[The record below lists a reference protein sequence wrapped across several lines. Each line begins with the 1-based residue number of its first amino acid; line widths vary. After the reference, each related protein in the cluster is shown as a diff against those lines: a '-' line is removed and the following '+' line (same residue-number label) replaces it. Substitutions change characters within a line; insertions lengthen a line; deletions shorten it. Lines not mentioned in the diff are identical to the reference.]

1 LCLLLG
7 WSLAGRCQAAEV
19 SARFLA
25 PEATY
30 SEGAGTVKVNV
41 LVESLTGDPLPQPL
55 TIDYSVGGTAT
66 PGADYTAL
74 SGSVAVVANG
84 GAAAVAEIA
93 VALTND
99 ATPENIETIELELAD
114 TATVEVSQEN
124 SRFVLKIR
132 DDDTPTVSFVTSAH
146 TVKEDA
152 GLVAVQVALSPAPD
166 GPITVAYRVTG
177 TAAPGVDYGTLTG
190 TLAVP
195 TGAESVTIPIQVTN
209 DTEEENQV
217 ESVVLEL
224 LPVAEAAGGVPAYQ
238 VGSASDFTLLIQD
251 NEPPTVS
258 FFKAD
263 SRVLESAGDVTVVAQ
278 LSRASTETI
287 VVQYALSGTASPSGN
302 GQDYQA
308 PEVSSLTFQPGT
320 AQVNIPV
327 KIMDDSEFEGLE
339 TIVFTLAKPGN
350 AGLGEI
356 VTHTLTIVDNEK
368 ARVEFQASEASA
380 AESIGSFA
388 ATVTLSEVAPED
400 IVIQYA
406 LSGTAEA
413 EKDYYPPT
421 QKTVTIYKGTSSS
434 FLNFTIV
441 DDTEKEKKETIVTT
455 ITGSPS
461 NVDIGVNN
469 MNTLTIL
476 DNDQYP
482 AKLVSPEGQ
491 NASVPDV
498 AIDSEGNAHIIWKA
512 NNNLWYTKIDKDYQV
527 VVPAKEIYRSSSSA
541 VLVPRIAVD
550 KAGVVHV
557 VHATTSR
564 TILNYVR
571 IEDGVYKMSR
581 AFQIYPST
589 TYNNQVYD
597 WPAIAITPSG
607 QPIVV
612 AEGRV
617 YDDATPA
624 PNGINFIAT
633 VELDGE
639 GRPILETRWA
649 PFSRKFGV
657 AFGSYSFDG
666 YGRPDLAYD
675 STGNLHVVWRHKED
689 AKGAA
694 PDPAWTTWSVVHAR
708 KGLKWKGKFYHEI
721 SLDRNVLMTYGGPQ
735 IASSGARQM
744 DIVWCSTANAMYW
757 QRIESNGDPVNLG
770 GVGPQEPTLL
780 SSFARYPEVT
790 GGFGKTFFGWM
801 YEDRSGAPVQ
811 IYSSNTSDLT
821 AARSVSDSE
830 GATSF
835 ERMAARSASAAD
847 YVWKEGAG
855 VYYRSLASGVTIE
868 SSENYNRL
876 TRTLDIR
883 ARATDLV
890 QQPITSQN
898 ADDFSWKMTDNS
910 GTARGEGKLKW
921 SDGAGEWVATYTLPE
936 GKTLEPGSYPIRYS
950 LSANTRGGQKLTGE
964 SLSVLTV
971 AKPFTVIGTITDKDG
986 KPVAGATVA
995 ARIRKNQPPSREV
1008 LSGGDGKYK
1017 LEDLVESDARIVTV
1031 SKNGYGENALPIEP
1045 PSNGAQVVIDLTLPD
1060 QTVGPAI
1067 TAGKLT
1073 YGSGES
1079 VLLSGLSNFRDKYVV
1094 NVNWNGGT
1102 PKKVTFS
1109 SNDTK
1114 ETKEIEVGTSAPD
1127 FFELEFDVS
1136 QWFSGVTNVGRYAI
1150 TVVAEDQEGRK
1161 AERVEPI
1168 NVVALPELFRLIL
1181 ATVIPKL
1188 PTDLDLFL
1196 SGEVTLVKL
1205 KNTKNLPFLG
1215 YLGPEVEVVL
1225 GMVYKLTN
1233 GEWSVGINGSMDD
1246 DAKKLSEG
1254 RKYYRGNERDQN
1266 NHRKVLFRYGE
1277 KEVEIKPS
1285 FTMSGKA
1292 TPTAGISFEKAVVGL
1307 EVAFKDTIISFLLTD
1322 LFPGGQIARFLDYL
1336 KKWKFDINSI
1346 QRLNIVGGLS
1356 GKGEAQ
1362 LCVSPVRIE
1371 NLDSELGA
1379 SLSAVYNPR
1388 LYKAL
1393 TAELSVGG
1401 EGALKTRLLQIPEL
1415 KGIEFKALVRA
1426 LFKWKDMEVVKGEY
1440 PFLTYPSEGGAGIQA
1455 LFSPNS
1461 LLADGVSVTGQ
1472 RPVSRAYLANGPS
1485 AFVAGGT
1492 AAIQSGSGETP
1503 LDRFRKLGTEGAQPV
1518 QAVSGSVKAE
1528 GASVTSGLE
1537 QADLTLVTNV
1547 YPDSTPALASHGST
1561 LMLVYSAD
1569 NGGADLQF
1577 ADIHWTWYDGTSWSA
1592 PAPIQTN
1599 TQGEFAPQVAFD
1611 GDGDAVAVWERVK
1624 DPNLTSANL
1633 DVIMPLYE
1641 IVWARWDHT
1650 AHTWSTP
1657 VALTDNG
1664 YLDQCPQLCGPMAD
1678 GSLLLTWKSNA
1689 QNYFVGSDTA
1699 PTTVHWARF
1708 DANSNTWSA
1717 PASLVSDL
1725 TGERAE
1731 TLAGAGNLAVYA
1743 YTRELDLATSSTQ
1756 DTEVYYTKYNGSSWS
1771 APARLTNN
1779 AVLDDSIRAAVT
1791 ATGKTYLVWQMGSDL
1806 VMNQDFETT
1815 TSLVRANS
1823 NSMGFMDFALAPNP
1837 DGNLGLIWQAQTA
1850 EGTNALYT
1858 VYDPASGVW
1867 SQDRRLF
1874 QDAAIEYAYAPA
1886 WDTLGNLTVAYNRQ
1900 AVSLTTQT
1908 VALGGGGSVTI
1919 GGVPTRGQA
1928 DLAVVKRALVKDL
1941 AILPGD
1947 LTYSAGPLLPG
1958 EGVDFYIQVRNT
1970 GDLPIQG
1977 ASVVLFDGN
1986 PTAGGVEVA
1995 RRVLGDWFEGGTSVT
2010 VTFNWTIPEPMS
2022 AHTLYAVVDAD
2033 AAVTEFNEYNNQQ
2046 WVTLGGTDLSPMEV
2060 VSSSAQSDGSARL
2073 VVRVRNAGGPE
2084 SPVAT
2089 LAVRPAGGAGAALAT
2104 ASIPALAAGTSAE
2117 VAVDLPA
2124 GSVPPETPVKLDV
2137 RTDDTGV
2144 VEDVDRSNDLMT
2156 TELMGAADASPA
2168 AAAVVE
2174 VKTDLDEIPVAEAG
2188 TTVFHV
2194 WLSAMPSAPVSL
2206 AVTAVAGGD
2215 PDLTVSTGATFTIQ
2229 PSAWNTPVAVTL
2241 AAAADG
2247 DSANGTGQFLI
2258 AESGSTIGVVS
2269 KQIQAMEMDDDAQ
2282 NVVGGTL
2289 AANTTWNDTTKDY
2302 LITSQLVVP
2311 AGVTLTIGPGV
2322 RVRHGGSLDFTP
2334 IKVNGTLVA
2343 SDADFLLYTRAEYYN
2358 SWRFNGIEV
2367 LSGGNVQLNRCSLR
2381 SIERNYTDQWRWSAI
2396 LTSLEASTIQ
2406 VKGCSFESLNT
2417 LSGNRTSFGV
2427 QLRSL
2432 PNGTVGDDTTQATP
2446 IPCSFKG
2453 FSYGIGWKFG
2463 TGVQNIGVCQFQDC
2477 QSNMR
2482 IWGEVT
2488 GSAVVRNKGTQILF
2502 DCTNAEQYV
2511 SNGTVVVKAGGS
2523 LTFETS
2529 STLTADDPNRLLVVE
2544 AGGSLA
2550 LTGAEVDSVAP
2561 IRVYGTMQAT
2571 DTVFLGRTARL
2582 YYASSRVSSLE
2593 VYAGGTANLQTCSFY
2608 VREANVTSD
2617 FNWWAAHVWVAPPDT
2632 VNTLVGGQLHADGCF
2647 FTSVNCESTVPSA
2660 ALLLQTDRNWDVTH
2674 SGFVGNAYTVWTGNS
2689 YGVTGSMAAAPTF
2702 TGNFFENSRNYAVY
2716 NNTQTR
2722 LDAPDNWW
2730 GSATGPR
2737 YVGNAAG
2744 LGDPV
2749 TDYVNYTGLSLE
2761 PSFPMVR
2768 FVNPVTGQERDN
2780 LEVGATVPAVELLGF
2795 RVTPQ
2800 AAQVREVGFR
2810 LSEAAGSFLWNQ
2822 MANFRLAVDA
2832 NGDGRIS
2839 GSEQTTVG
2847 GEALLLTEGSN
2858 QTVVFSDPF
2867 VSENSP
2873 SGAYILL
2880 ADVRDV
2886 VAGQGFTVALNDRFC
2901 RVPAGTGIET
2911 EADSARH
2918 MAGPAV
2924 ILSNPA
2930 DGQLSDQLNAYAA
2943 QEDVRL
2949 LGFQLK
2955 GDATK
2960 QVERLTVRLSNVE
2973 GLTAQKIRSVSLIA
2987 DTNGNGVVDA
2997 GETAVG
3003 GVPVVSVSGGAGT
3016 IEFSRQTFPTENAY
3030 LVVADFAYLSGGN
3043 RFTVGL
3049 STSDIKLVGTGTV
3062 TGAANPVT
3070 HIVKYPLQL
3079 SKSAAWQTP
3088 TNFGASVSQDDVAIL
3103 GFQLAPA
3110 GIEVQALQLEMSNM
3124 TGIEIGDIGSAR
3136 VYWDKNGNGL
3146 VDAGDELVVGD
3157 GQLQITETG
3166 AGTIR
3171 FDTPF
3176 MSRGD
3181 MIAVANFA
3189 NLKDGDEITFSIR
3202 SEGIAVGAGQM
3213 VSGTAPE
3220 ARLVVGGGLGDNPNQ
3235 NMKWTLTYRSPGGTR
3250 VSGRFNHA
3258 GNRVIL
3264 GYDTGSAWV
3273 FDSESNTPLIMLKDH
3288 YDKVR
3293 YAGFSSDDSAAVTVS
3308 RDGAVY
3314 IWDLNTS
3321 GSLRSAMFADLLV
3334 TYAVP
3339 SPDFSKL
3346 MIITEGKG
3354 MLLDI
3359 DTQKRLWEYVPGNA
3373 TVNAIAYSPDGKTIA
3388 VGTSDNFAY
3397 LVNAATGVQVG
3408 QAFLGHSQAVTAVGF
3423 TGDGSYL
3430 MTASTDATVQLWNLA
3445 THMPV
3450 RTISLTGQNA
3460 QGATVSYD
3468 GKRICMITG
3477 SGNQAMLRMYDELG
3491 LELYQINLND
3501 VSGGNWGGSLE
3512 NVTFDDA
3519 GQRVLVN
3526 SSGNGWAPSAVFRVS
3541 DGSFVRQFGP
3551 QGYFSDWNSAR
3562 PRISQDGARVF
3573 YETNWGMNLVQRER
3587 GKTIRRSDGLNGIY
3601 GFDVSNDG
3609 SKLGW
3614 ITNEWQGRFQVEAVS
3629 DEGFSKVLDRA
3640 LTTQYYTNISLSPDG
3655 NLAALGDRLYSAK
3668 TGDLFANYA
3677 SPDGNYQSAFSGD
3690 GSKWGFA
3697 IANSKSLITLRTSD
3711 PNAVLYNMTNTN
3723 PYTPYKILYHP
3734 DGRRIGMVDQYTG
3747 VQMYDM
3753 PKQLPVGLY
3762 RFEGTNYDAALSQ
3775 DGSLL
3780 LIGGDNTVRL
3790 YDVKTG
3796 RILRYFY
3803 PMHSSLL
3810 DVRVRSVQFAR
3821 NDSLIMIAW
3830 SYNYVETYER
3840 SQADHIEITPSLR
3853 VLKPSEN
3860 QEYTV
3865 ELVYDD
3871 STRRDIT
3878 PRSGVEATSVTIEIE
3893 PASMAT
3899 IQNNVLTVAPNAE
3912 GELVLRA
3919 RYRESGR
3926 NLTGE
3931 ARVQVSAEGAK
3942 LVSLVADPNHLAL
3955 NPGVFRNIRYTAWW
3969 DDGYSTDVSA
3979 DVTLTADKPQ
3989 DMEILGQNVKVN
4001 YTARPGNYRVT
4012 GTYQAPSGD
4021 TITTDTVVTLYG
4033 PKTEWERYQVTGGG
4047 YGLSGAYSADGK
4059 QLALGSSSGAINVYD
4074 VGATPSQYQI
4084 KQVIMA
4090 HEGQIPYV
4098 AYLDSARIVTV
4109 GSEGTIKTWAMD
4121 VPTSTPLTV
4130 FTHDAGIV
4138 CAALSGSGA
4147 TAMLA
4152 VGDEIGRVGLFDLS
4166 KNAFTWLVPGHTG
4179 KTQCVA
4185 LDSTQVLSG
4194 GADNVVMVFNRT
4206 DGSRVRPSGLLVHTK
4221 PVTAVGYL
4229 GTDGFYSA
4237 GEDQTLTRWRKSD
4250 LEVIDRYEYPAA
4262 VTAAQVIGEQLYVAT
4277 SDPVSTWIYNKDG
4290 LLLRWLDHPPAEGKI
4305 VRYLVDPSGQYVVTG
4320 RTTGRK
4326 TVGVQFMG
4334 MDIGKEEKISQFSS
4348 FQFWEVGRG
4357 IFRGSLAHSYP
4368 MSGAHI
4374 SDDGKTVFTQDPKRT
4389 MKWTPGTNR
4398 VDMNSVRLMETG
4410 YFIAPKFEGMDFTE
4424 DSSKLATRVGVSI
4437 FMYDT
4442 AHDLLWKTL
4451 HTPASAFA
4459 ISPQGTRMVTADSK
4473 VRLWDLANLSQIR
4486 EESRVAGALD
4496 FRLENYFL
4504 GGMYDERFIGIWNNA
4519 GLLFNGMKTRHSPL
4533 QLFVNKLGTRCVA
4546 VTEEVSGDD
4555 IEQTHMF
4562 YLETYDIS
4570 DLVAGPSLVN
4580 EIFIMSITVDSMM
4593 GESVDASFTIAIS
4606 EDGTL
4611 ALVGVSGGSKP
4622 GQSARPVRL
4631 INMND
4636 GSTIREFLP
4645 ASGMGEENIGASAV
4659 GFANN
4664 DQTLMIGW
4672 REGYVSLYHRILA
4685 GNLEVY
4691 LDFPQTSATLK
4702 TASAGPGNDGAV
4714 QVVSKAM
4721 VEGTE
4726 INASPGNV
4734 INGRA
4739 FVNYKNGTR
4748 LNVTSTIEFEA
4759 APANYVQIDGAEI
4772 TIDPDAPTPSQ
4783 VTLTARYVELGTE
4796 MQTQVLLNIIDPQ
4809 APVIAEIPDG
4819 SVSVGD
4825 PYTGP
4830 TPAMVQGVQPI
4841 SWSLVTGP
4849 TGMTIDAGTGV
4860 VSWATA
4866 VEGVTT
4872 VTIRATN
4879 TQGSDDESWLL
4890 NVYPKN
4896 LANAVDASALPMTW
4910 STKGDA
4916 QWFYQTAVTHDGVDA
4931 AQSGNTGY
4939 NVPSTLRADISTAEH
4954 RTLTFWWKLS
4964 AHNDTTLRFYVD
4976 DVQQASIN
4984 GEVDWTSQTLEVP
4997 AGAHSLKWV
5006 YTRGWWTAGSNA
5018 GWVDQ
5023 VTFAPSIWPER
5034 PVLLT
5039 PANNATNVEPDV
5051 MFTWNGG
5058 GLTDSYDFYLWKTNE
5073 AKPVVPTQSG
5083 LTGKTFQVPGGLAY
5097 WTDYRWQVVAR
5108 NAQGTVAS
5116 TEAAF
5121 RTIYLTAPEVP
5132 KTPSPEDNS
5141 TTASVALT
5149 LDWADSKR
5157 ATTYDVFLWKATEGQ
5172 PWTPTSS
5179 GLTVSQYAVPQTLPY
5194 DIAYKWKVV
5203 ARNTAGG
5210 TEGPVWNFTTLL
5222 LKPETPSQPVPED
5235 GATTASVT
5243 ALQLDWADT
5252 PMATAYDLKFWRA
5265 DKPMPTTFTAT
5276 GLTASVYP
5284 LPAALDYLTTYSWQV
5299 VAKNRVGS
5307 TDGPVWTFR
5316 TDIQAPFS
5324 PYPEE
5329 ASVCFPV
5336 DATFTWGRSTGA
5348 LSWDLYLWKKSQA
5361 KPGTPTIT
5369 GLTNPAWKP
5378 TADLDF
5384 DTEYQWQVVVNGK
5397 DTQLAGPVWSFR
5409 THIEGSPS
5417 AAKLLNPPDGST
5429 GVSVAINPAWEASTR
5444 AGSYYLVYFW
5454 REVDGKPGWPSYA
5467 YSTEF
5472 DPGDLAYNT
5481 VYKWQ
5486 VVAHNA
5492 TGDTVGPVWTFR
5504 TQRVGSPEPVIP
5516 DNPSP
5521 YAGETNVPVDKTL
5534 DWSDATDALWYNV
5547 YLWSSTQPRPTTPTT
5562 SGLTTSSYKPVGSL
5576 EGNTK
5581 YYWVVTAG
5589 NAKGE
5594 TIGTLWS
5601 FTTETP
5607 AQPGTP
5613 GDPSP
5618 ADGATAVLPTTAL
5631 DWSDASSASRY
5642 DLYLWKS
5649 TEAKPAQATATNLT
5663 ESRYTPPAM
5672 LDGATTYK
5680 WQVIARNIVGQ
5691 TPGPEWSFTTRA
5703 VVLPDK
5709 PQLISPEN
5717 NGEGVVEAPL
5727 FDWSDTANADSYILA
5742 VWKQGDTV
5750 PTTVS
5755 LNWSSYWWAGPDFLE
5770 ATSYNWQVTAVNWAG
5785 RTASDVFTF
5794 TTRVAG
5800 APGVP
5805 SWPTPS
5811 NGAVDVALMPTFY
5824 WTGGLNALTHDFYL
5838 WKATDPV
5845 PTAPMAS
5852 DLVNTQYTPSGTL
5865 ESNTTYNWKVVAK
5878 NAIGNTS
5885 GSVWSFTTT
5894 YIPPIPAPNGL
5905 VASQGEWGS
5914 KVNVSWQPVAG
5925 GYYYYRVYRAQSLT
5939 DTPEALSAWQYNTTS
5954 FEDVTAK
5961 RRQTYTYWVQA
5972 ANGSSGENAGTLAGP
5987 VQGWLYLPTL
5997 PLRAYKITY
6006 SKETTLTFDS
6016 PTTGGL
6022 TLSGTTAR
6030 SSIKIK
6036 LLPKGL
6042 PAGTASGQIVKPG
6055 TAYLETREI
6064 PSVLI
6069 PGPFGTFASDAPIY
6083 RMQASAVKSVTAAN
6097 GLEEYTGGDL
6107 GTLKVTASYNSS
6119 RTNYTEFGVTSI
6131 QTVGSIPLT
6140 VAINGAV
6147 LERIQ
6152 TSQPV
6157 KSVKV
6162 ATRKFKDKATKEN
6175 RFSQAGIG
6183 ALGDVD
6189 KDAKGGTLLSV
6200 QDSWLSAPSFA
6211 LVQSTGGPVVLG
6223 LLEGTTGPVAKVM
6236 VGGGSYSTTAVGTR
6250 ILQGNL
6256 RTTEL
6261 KSAGPIALLSAKT
6274 ARVGTVY
6281 LGGYL
6286 GFPWEPNRMTVMAQP
6301 KAGTISCIT
6310 TLSGLNGVS
6319 GHFYAGFN
6327 PDGIPT
6333 CSGGIKSIVTSKTG
6347 RIEGLAFI
6355 SSDPKAKPKFKPV
6368 QPPTTQFALYTS
6380 VEGIH

>member
-1 LCLLLG
+1 
-7 WSLAGRCQAAEV
+7 
-19 SARFLA
+19 
-25 PEATY
+25 
-30 SEGAGTVKVNV
+30 
-41 LVESLTGDPLPQPL
+41 
-55 TIDYSVGGTAT
+55 
-66 PGADYTAL
+66 
-74 SGSVAVVANG
+74 
-84 GAAAVAEIA
+84 
-93 VALTND
+93 
-99 ATPENIETIELELAD
+99 
-114 TATVEVSQEN
+114 
-124 SRFVLKIR
+124 
-132 DDDTPTVSFVTSAH
+132 
-146 TVKEDA
+146 
-152 GLVAVQVALSPAPD
+152 
-166 GPITVAYRVTG
+166 
-177 TAAPGVDYGTLTG
+177 
-190 TLAVP
+190 
-195 TGAESVTIPIQVTN
+195 
-209 DTEEENQV
+209 
-217 ESVVLEL
+217 
-224 LPVAEAAGGVPAYQ
+224 
-238 VGSASDFTLLIQD
+238 
-251 NEPPTVS
+251 
-258 FFKAD
+258 
-263 SRVLESAGDVTVVAQ
+263 
-278 LSRASTETI
+278 
-287 VVQYALSGTASPSGN
+287 
-302 GQDYQA
+302 
-308 PEVSSLTFQPGT
+308 
-320 AQVNIPV
+320 
-327 KIMDDSEFEGLE
+327 
-339 TIVFTLAKPGN
+339 
-350 AGLGEI
+350 
-356 VTHTLTIVDNEK
+356 
-368 ARVEFQASEASA
+368 
-380 AESIGSFA
+380 
-388 ATVTLSEVAPED
+388 
-400 IVIQYA
+400 
-406 LSGTAEA
+406 
-413 EKDYYPPT
+413 
-421 QKTVTIYKGTSSS
+421 
-434 FLNFTIV
+434 
-441 DDTEKEKKETIVTT
+441 
-455 ITGSPS
+455 
-461 NVDIGVNN
+461 
-469 MNTLTIL
+469 
-476 DNDQYP
+476 
-482 AKLVSPEGQ
+482 
-491 NASVPDV
+491 
-498 AIDSEGNAHIIWKA
+498 
-512 NNNLWYTKIDKDYQV
+512 
-527 VVPAKEIYRSSSSA
+527 
-541 VLVPRIAVD
+541 
-550 KAGVVHV
+550 
-557 VHATTSR
+557 
-564 TILNYVR
+564 
-571 IEDGVYKMSR
+571 
-581 AFQIYPST
+581 
-589 TYNNQVYD
+589 
-597 WPAIAITPSG
+597 
-607 QPIVV
+607 
-612 AEGRV
+612 
-617 YDDATPA
+617 
-624 PNGINFIAT
+624 
-633 VELDGE
+633 
-639 GRPILETRWA
+639 
-649 PFSRKFGV
+649 
-657 AFGSYSFDG
+657 
-666 YGRPDLAYD
+666 
-675 STGNLHVVWRHKED
+675 
-689 AKGAA
+689 
-694 PDPAWTTWSVVHAR
+694 
-708 KGLKWKGKFYHEI
+708 
-721 SLDRNVLMTYGGPQ
+721 
-735 IASSGARQM
+735 
-744 DIVWCSTANAMYW
+744 
-757 QRIESNGDPVNLG
+757 
-770 GVGPQEPTLL
+770 
-780 SSFARYPEVT
+780 
-790 GGFGKTFFGWM
+790 
-801 YEDRSGAPVQ
+801 
-811 IYSSNTSDLT
+811 
-821 AARSVSDSE
+821 
-830 GATSF
+830 
-835 ERMAARSASAAD
+835 
-847 YVWKEGAG
+847 
-855 VYYRSLASGVTIE
+855 
-868 SSENYNRL
+868 
-876 TRTLDIR
+876 
-883 ARATDLV
+883 
-890 QQPITSQN
+890 
-898 ADDFSWKMTDNS
+898 
-910 GTARGEGKLKW
+910 
-921 SDGAGEWVATYTLPE
+921 
-936 GKTLEPGSYPIRYS
+936 
-950 LSANTRGGQKLTGE
+950 
-964 SLSVLTV
+964 V
-971 AKPFTVIGTITDKDG
+971 AKPFTVIGTITDKTG

-995 ARIRKNQPPSREV
+995 ARLRKSQPPSREV
-1008 LSGGDGKYK
+1008 LTSADGKYK
-1017 LEDLVESDARIVTV
+1017 LEDLVESDARVVTV
-1031 SKNGYGENALPIEP
+1031 SKTGYGENALPIEP

-1060 QTVGPAI
+1060 QTVGPSI
-1067 TAGKLT
+1067 TAGKLN

-1079 VLLSGLSNFRDKYVV
+1079 VLLSGLSNYRDKYVV

-1102 PKKVTFS
+1102 PKSVTFS

-1114 ETKEIEVGTSAPD
+1114 ETKEIAVGNPAPD

-1136 QWFSGVTNVGRYAI
+1136 QWFSGVTNLGRYAI
-1150 TVVAEDQEGRK
+1150 TVTAEDQEGRK

-1181 ATVIPKL
+1181 SMIPTT
-1188 PTDLDLFL
+1188 PTDLDLCL

-1225 GMVYKLTN
+1225 GLVYKLTN

-1246 DAKKLSEG
+1246 EAKKLSEG
-1254 RKYYRGNERDQN
+1254 KKYYRGNERDKN

-1292 TPTAGISFEKAVVGL
+1292 TPLGGVSFEKAVVGL

-1371 NLDSELGA
+1371 NLDTELGA
-1379 SLSAVYNPR
+1379 SLAAVYNPR

-1401 EGALKTRLLQIPEL
+1401 EGALKTRILQIPEF
-1415 KGIEFKALVRA
+1415 KSIEFKALVRA
-1426 LFKWKDMEVVKGEY
+1426 IFKWKDMEVVKGEY
-1440 PFLTYPSEGGAGIQA
+1440 PFLTYPSEGSAGIA
-1455 LFSPNS
+1455 GLFSPNS
-1461 LLADGVSVTGQ
+1461 LLADGVSVTGM
-1472 RPVSRAYLANGPS
+1472 RPVSRAYQANGPS
-1485 AFVAGGT
+1485 QFVASGGVG
-1492 AAIQSGSGETP
+1492 IQSESGETP
-1503 LDRFRKLGTEGAQPV
+1503 LDRFRKLGAEGPQPV
-1518 QAVSGSVKAE
+1518 RAASEVAGILQAQAQAKTE
-1528 GASVTSGLE
+1528 SVTSGLE

-1547 YPDSTPALASHGST
+1547 YPDSSPALASQGPT
-1561 LMLVYSAD
+1561 LMLLYSAD

-1577 ADIHWTWYDGTSWSA
+1577 SDIHWTYFNGTSWSA

-1624 DPNLTSANL
+1624 DPNLTAANL

-1641 IVWARWDHT
+1641 IVWARWDHS
-1650 AHTWSTP
+1650 AKTWSTP
-1657 VALTDNG
+1657 VALTENN

-1678 GSLLLTWKSNA
+1678 GSVLLTWKSNA
-1689 QNYFVGSDTA
+1689 QNYFVGSDSA
-1699 PTTVHWARF
+1699 PTTVHWAKF

-1717 PASLVSDL
+1717 PADLVTNL

-1791 ATGKTYLVWQMGSDL
+1791 ATGQTYLVWQMGSDL

-1823 NSMGFMDFALAPNP
+1823 TSMGFMDFALAPNS

-1850 EGTNALYT
+1850 EGTNAMYT

-1886 WDTLGNLTVAYNRQ
+1886 WDSLGNLTVAYNRQ
-1900 AVSLTTQT
+1900 AVSLTTET
-1908 VALGGGGSVTI
+1908 IALDGGGSVTI

-1947 LTYSAGPLLPG
+1947 LTYSAGPLLSG
-1958 EGVDFYIQVRNT
+1958 EVVDVSIQVRNT
-1970 GDLPIQG
+1970 GDLPVQG
-1977 ASVVLFDGN
+1977 ASVVVYDGN
-1986 PTAGGVEVA
+1986 PAAGGVEVA

-2010 VTFNWTIPEPMS
+2010 VALSWTIPEPVG

-2033 AAVTEFNEYNNQQ
+2033 AVVTEFNEYNNQQ

-2060 VSSSAQSDGSARL
+2060 VSSVAQADGSARM

-2089 LAVRPAGGAGAALAT
+2089 LGVRPAGGAGAALAT

-2117 VAVDLPA
+2117 VAVDLPV
-2124 GSVPPETPVKLDV
+2124 GSVLPGTATKFDV
-2137 RTDDTGV
+2137 RSDDTGV
-2144 VEDVDRSNDLMT
+2144 VEDVDRTNDLLT
-2156 TELMGAADASPA
+2156 AEVMGVADASPA
-2168 AAAVVE
+2168 VATTVE
-2174 VKTDLDEIPVAEAG
+2174 VVTDLDEIPVAEAG

-2215 PDLTVSTGATFTIQ
+2215 PDLTVQSGATIQIQ

-2241 AAAADG
+2241 AAAADDG
-2247 DSANGTGQFLI
+2247 DSVNGTTQFQI
-2258 AESGSTIGVVS
+2258 AESGSTVGVVS
-2269 KQIQAMEMDDDAQ
+2269 KQVQAVEMDDDAQ
-2282 NVVGGTL
+2282 NAVGGTL
-2289 AANTTWNDTTKDY
+2289 ATDTTWNDTTKDY
-2302 LITSQLVVP
+2302 VITTQLVVP

-2322 RVRHGGSLDFTP
+2322 RVRHGGNLYFTA
-2334 IKVNGTLVA
+2334 IKVSGTLVA
-2343 SDADFLLYTRAEYYN
+2343 SDADFLFYTYAQYY
-2358 SWRFNGIEV
+2358 SSERFNGIEA

-2396 LTSLEASTIQ
+2396 VTSLETCSIQ

-2417 LSGNRTSFGV
+2417 LGGNRTSFGV

-2432 PNGTVGDDTTQATP
+2432 PNGTIGDDTTQVTP
-2446 IPCSFKG
+2446 VACSFKG

-2477 QSNMR
+2477 QSNVR
-2482 IWGEVT
+2482 IWGDVT

-2502 DCTNAEQYV
+2502 DNTNADQYV

-2529 STLTADDPNRLLVVE
+2529 STLVTDDPNRLLVVE
-2544 AGGSLA
+2544 AGGTLTM
-2550 LTGAEVDSVAP
+2550 TGAEVNSIAP

-2571 DTVFLGRTARL
+2571 GTAFLGRTVRL
-2582 YYASSRVSSLE
+2582 YYASSRVSPLE
-2593 VYAGGTANLQTCSFY
+2593 VYAGGTANLATCSFY
-2608 VREANVTSD
+2608 VREANVTGD
-2617 FNWWAAHVWVAPPDT
+2617 LGWWAAHVWVAPPDT
-2632 VNTLVGGQLHADGCF
+2632 AKSLTGGQLHADGCF
-2647 FTSVNCESTVPSA
+2647 FTSVNCESAVTPA
-2660 ALLLQTDRNWDVTH
+2660 ALLLQTDRNWEVTH
-2674 SGFVGNAYTVWTGNS
+2674 SGFVGNAYTIWTGSSN
-2689 YGVTGSMAAAPTF
+2689 GVTGSMAAAPTL
-2702 TGNFFENSRNYAVY
+2702 TGNFFENSLNYAVY

-2768 FVNPVTGQERDN
+2768 FVNPVAGQERNN
-2780 LEVGATVPAVELLGF
+2780 LEADAAVPMVELLAF

-2800 AAQVREVGFR
+2800 ASQVREVGFR
-2810 LSEAAGSFLWNQ
+2810 LSDAAGNLQWSQL
-2822 MANFRLAVDA
+2822 ANFRLAVDA

-2847 GEALLLTEGSN
+2847 GTGLLLTEGSN
-2858 QTVVFSDPF
+2858 QSVVFSDPF

-2873 SGAYILL
+2873 SGSYILL
-2880 ADVRDV
+2880 ADARDV
-2886 VAGQGFTVALNDRFC
+2886 VAGQGFTVSLNDRFC

-2943 QEDVRL
+2943 QQDVRL

-2960 QVERLTVRLSNVE
+2960 QVERLTVRLTNVE

-2987 DTNGNGVVDA
+2987 DANGNGMVDE
-2997 GETAVG
+2997 GEVAVG
-3003 GVPVVSVSGGAGT
+3003 GAPVVSVSGGNGT
-3016 IEFSRQTFPTENAY
+3016 IEFNRQTFATEKAY

-3049 STSDIKLVGTGTV
+3049 SASDVKLVGTATV
-3062 TGAANPVT
+3062 SGAANAVT

-3079 SKSAAWQTP
+3079 SKSAAWQVP
-3088 TNFGASVSQDDVAIL
+3088 ANFGASASQDDVPIL

-3110 GIEVQALQLEMSNM
+3110 GIEVQSLQLDMSNM
-3124 TGIEIGDIGSAR
+3124 TGIDIADISSAR
-3136 VYWDKNGNGL
+3136 VYWDKNSDGA

-3166 AGTIR
+3166 AGTLL
-3171 FDTPF
+3171 FDAPF
-3176 MSRGD
+3176 VSRGD

-3189 NLKDGDEITFSIR
+3189 NLKNGDEITFSIR

-3220 ARLVVGGGLGDNPNQ
+3220 ARLVVGNGLGDNPNQ

-3273 FDSESNTPLIMLKDH
+3273 YDAESNTPLIMLKDH

-3346 MIITEGKG
+3346 MVITEGKG

-3359 DTQKRLWEYVPGNA
+3359 DTQRRLWEFVPGNA

-3397 LVNAATGVQVG
+3397 LVNAETGVQVG
-3408 QAFLGHSQAVTAVGF
+3408 NAFLGHSQAVTAVGF
-3423 TGDGSYL
+3423 TGDGSQL
-3430 MTASTDATVQLWNLA
+3430 MTASTDATVQLWNLS

-3450 RTISLTGQNA
+3450 NTISLTGQNA
-3460 QGATVSYD
+3460 QGAAVSYD

-3477 SGNQAMLRMYDELG
+3477 TGNPAMLRMYNETG
-3491 LELYQINLND
+3491 LELYQINLNN
-3501 VSGGNWGGSLE
+3501 VSGGNWGGILE

-3526 SSGNGWAPSAVFRVS
+3526 SSGNGWAPSAVFLVS
-3541 DGSFVRQFGP
+3541 DGSYVGQYGP
-3551 QGYFSDWNSAR
+3551 QGSFPDWNSAR

-3601 GFDVSNDG
+3601 GFDVSSDG

-3614 ITNEWQGRFQVEAVS
+3614 ITNEWNGRFQVEAVS
-3629 DEGFSKVLDRA
+3629 DEGFSKVLDRT
-3640 LTTQYYTNISLSPDG
+3640 LGTQYYSNISLSPDG

-3697 IANSKSLITLRTSD
+3697 IANNKSLITLRTND
-3711 PNAVLYNMTNTN
+3711 PNAVLYNMTNTS
-3723 PYTPYKILYHP
+3723 PYTPYKMLYHP
-3734 DGRRIGMVDQYTG
+3734 DGRRVGMVDPYTG

-3840 SQADHIEITPSLR
+3840 SLADHIEITPSLR
-3853 VLKPSEN
+3853 VLKPGES
-3860 QEYTV
+3860 QDYTV

-3899 IQNNVLTVAPNAE
+3899 IKDNVVTVAPDAQ

-3919 RYRESGR
+3919 QYRESGR

-3931 ARVQVSAEGAK
+3931 TRILVSAEGAR
-3942 LVSLVADPNHLAL
+3942 LVSLVADPNRLAL

-3979 DVTLTADKPQ
+3979 DVTLTADKPE
-3989 DMEILGQNVKVN
+3989 DMELVGQNVKVN
-4001 YTARPGNYRVT
+4001 YTARPGNYLVT
-4012 GTYQAPSGD
+4012 GTYKAPSGD

-4047 YGLSGAYSADGK
+4047 YGLSGVYSADGK
-4059 QLALGSSSGAINVYD
+4059 QLVLGSSSGAINVYD
-4074 VGATPSQYQI
+4074 VGVTPSQYQI
-4084 KQVIMA
+4084 KRVIMA

-4098 AYLDSARIVTV
+4098 AYLDTARIVTV

-4147 TAMLA
+4147 TAVLA

-4166 KNAFTWLVPGHTG
+4166 KNAFTWLNPAHTG
-4179 KTQCVA
+4179 KTQSVA

-4194 GADNVVMVFNRT
+4194 GADNVVMVFNRP

-4229 GTDGFYSA
+4229 GADGFYSA

-4277 SDPVSTWIYNKDG
+4277 NNPVSTWIYNKDG

-4305 VRYLVDPSGQYVVTG
+4305 VHYLVDPSGQYVVTG

-4326 TVGVQFMG
+4326 TVGVSFMG
-4334 MDIGKEEKISQFSS
+4334 MDIGEEEKISEFSS

-4357 IFRGSLAHSYP
+4357 IFRGSLAHSFP
-4368 MSGAHI
+4368 MSAAHI

-4398 VDMNSVRLMETG
+4398 VDMNAVRLMETG
-4410 YFIAPKFEGMDFTE
+4410 YFIDPKFEGMDFTE

-4459 ISPQGTRMVTADSK
+4459 ISPQGTRMVSADSK

-4496 FRLENYFL
+4496 FRLENHFL
-4504 GGMYDERFIGIWNNA
+4504 GGMYDERFIGIWNSA
-4519 GLLFNGMKTRHSPL
+4519 GLLFNGMKTRHAPL
-4533 QLFVNKLGTRCVA
+4533 QLFVNKLGSRCVA

-4580 EIFIMSITVDSMM
+4580 DIFIMSVTVDAMM
-4593 GESVDASFTIAIS
+4593 GESVDATFTIAIS

-4636 GSTIREFLP
+4636 GSTIREFTP
-4645 ASGMGEENIGASAV
+4645 ASGMGEENIGAASV

-4702 TASAGPGNDGAV
+4702 TASAARVNGGVG
-4714 QVVSKAM
+4714 QVVSQAM

-4759 APANYVQIDGAEI
+4759 APADYVQIDGAEI
-4772 TIDPDAPTPSQ
+4772 TIDPDVPTPSQ

-4796 MQTQVLLNIIDPQ
+4796 MQTQITLNIIDPQ

-4825 PYTGP
+4825 AYTGP
-4830 TPAMVQGVQPI
+4830 TPVMVQGVQPI
-4841 SWSLVTGP
+4841 TWSLVTGP
-4849 TGMTIDAGTGV
+4849 QDMTIDSGTGV
-4860 VSWATA
+4860 VSWPSA

-4879 TQGSDDESWLL
+4879 DLGSDDESWLL
-4890 NVYPKN
+4890 SVYPKN
-4896 LANAVDASALPMTW
+4896 LTNAVDANALPMTW
-4910 STKGDA
+4910 STEGDA

-4939 NVPSTLRADISTAEH
+4939 NVPSTLRADISTTEH

-4976 DVQQASIN
+4976 DVQQVSIN
-4984 GEVDWTSQTLEVP
+4984 GEADWTSQTLEVP
-4997 AGAHSLKWV
+4997 AGTHTLKWV
-5006 YTRGWWTAGSNA
+5006 YTRGWYTGGSNA

-5039 PANNATNVEPDV
+5039 PVNGSTNVEPDV
-5051 MFTWNGG
+5051 AFTWSGG
-5058 GLTDSYDFYLWKTNE
+5058 GLTDSYDFYLWKANE
-5073 AKPVVPTQSG
+5073 AKPTVPTQAG

-5116 TEAAF
+5116 TESAF
-5121 RTIYLTAPEVP
+5121 RTIYLTTPEVP

-5141 TTASVALT
+5141 TTAPVTLT
-5149 LDWADSKR
+5149 LDWADAKR
-5157 ATTYDVFLWKATEGQ
+5157 AVTYDVYLWKGTDGQ
-5172 PWTPTSS
+5172 PWSPTTS
-5179 GLTVSQYAVPQTLPY
+5179 GLTVSQYTVPQTLPF
-5194 DIAYKWKVV
+5194 DTTYKWKII

-5210 TEGPVWNFTTLL
+5210 TEGSVWTFTTLL
-5222 LKPETPSQPVPED
+5222 LKPETPSQPVPAD
-5235 GATTASVT
+5235 GATTASI

-5252 PMATAYDLKFWRA
+5252 PMATAYDLKVWRA
-5265 DKPMPTTFTAT
+5265 DKPMPTTFTAA
-5276 GLTASVYP
+5276 GLTTSVYP
-5284 LPAALDYLTTYSWQV
+5284 LPATLDYLTTYSWQV

-5324 PYPEE
+5324 PYPED
-5329 ASVCFPV
+5329 ASPSIPV
-5336 DATFTWGRSTGA
+5336 DVTMTWGRSTGA
-5348 LSWDLYLWKKSQA
+5348 LSWDLYLWKKTQA
-5361 KPGTPTIT
+5361 KPVAPTMT
-5369 GLTNPAWKP
+5369 GLTDPAWKP

-5397 DTQLAGPVWSFR
+5397 TSHLAGPVWSFR
-5409 THIEGSPS
+5409 THIEGAPS
-5417 AAKLLNPPDGST
+5417 VPKLLNPPDGST
-5429 GVSVAINPAWEASTR
+5429 GVSVAIYLAWQASAR
-5444 AGSYYLVYFW
+5444 AGSYYLINVW
-5454 REVDGKPGWPSYA
+5454 REVDAKPGWPNYA
-5467 YSTEF
+5467 YSTEY

-5486 VVAHNA
+5486 VTARNA

-5504 TQRVGSPEPVIP
+5504 TQRVGTPEPVIP

-5521 YAGETNVPVDKTL
+5521 YVGETNVSVDRTL

-5547 YLWSSTQPRPTTPTT
+5547 YLWPSTQPRPTVPTS
-5562 SGLTTSSYKPVGSL
+5562 SGLTASTYKPAGSL

-5594 TIGTLWS
+5594 TIGVLWS

-5607 AQPGTP
+5607 AQPGVPSNPTP
-5613 GDPSP
+5613 S
-5618 ADGATAVLPTTAL
+5618 DGATAVLPTTTL

-5642 DLYLWKS
+5642 DLFLWKS
-5649 TEAKPAQATATNLT
+5649 TDAKPAQPTVTNLT
-5663 ESRYTPPAM
+5663 ASQYAPPAM
-5672 LDGATTYK
+5672 LEGATTYK
-5680 WQVIARNIVGQ
+5680 WQVVARNIVGQ
-5691 TPGPEWSFTTRA
+5691 TPGAEWSFTTRA
-5703 VVLPDK
+5703 IVQPDK

-5717 NGEGVVEAPL
+5717 NAQGVMEDPT
-5727 FDWSDTANADSYILA
+5727 FDWGDTANADSYILS
-5742 VWKQGDTV
+5742 VWKQGDST

-5755 LNWSSYWWAGPDFLE
+5755 TNWSYYGWNSPMFDG
-5770 ATSYNWQVTAVNWAG
+5770 ATTYTWQVTAVNWAG
-5785 RTASDVFTF
+5785 RTSSDVFTF
-5794 TTRVAG
+5794 VTRIAG
-5800 APGVP
+5800 APGAP
-5805 SWPTPS
+5805 SWPSPWS
-5811 NGAVDVALMPTFY
+5811 GATDVTLTPTFS
-5824 WTGGLNALTHDFYL
+5824 WTGGSNALTHDFYL
-5838 WKATDPV
+5838 WKAIDPV
-5845 PTAPMAS
+5845 PTSPMAS
-5852 DLVNTQYTPSGTL
+5852 DLGNTQYTPSGAL

-5885 GSVWSFTTT
+5885 GPVWSFTTT
-5894 YIPPIPAPNGL
+5894 YIPPIPAPDGL
-5905 VASQGEWGS
+5905 TASQGESGS
-5914 KVNVSWQPVAG
+5914 KVNVSWQPLT
-5925 GYYYYRVYRAQSLT
+5925 GYGYYYRVYRAESPT
-5939 DTPEALSAWQYNTTS
+5939 DTPQAISPWQSNAS

-5961 RRQTYTYWVQA
+5961 RRQTYYYWVQA
-5972 ANGSSGENAGTLAGP
+5972 ANGSVGENAGALAGP
-5987 VQGWLYLPTL
+5987 VQGWLFLPTL

-6006 SKETTLTFDS
+6006 SKEITLAFDA

-6022 TLSGTTAR
+6022 TLNGSTTAK

-6036 LLPKGL
+6036 WLPKGL
-6042 PAGTASGQIVKPG
+6042 PAGTTSGQIAKPG

-6064 PSVLI
+6064 PFVMI
-6069 PGPFGTFASDAPIY
+6069 PGLFGTFASDAPIY
-6083 RMQASAVKSVTAAN
+6083 RMQASSVKSVTAAN

-6107 GTLKVTASYNSS
+6107 GTLKITASYNSS
-6119 RTNYTEFGVTSI
+6119 RTNFAEFGVASI
-6131 QTVGSIPLT
+6131 QTVGTIPLS

-6147 LERIQ
+6147 LERLQ
-6152 TSQPV
+6152 TAQPV
-6157 KSVKV
+6157 KFVKV
-6162 ATRKFKDKATKEN
+6162 ATRAFKDAATKEK

-6183 ALGDVD
+6183 ALGDVE

-6200 QDSWLSAPSFA
+6200 QDTWLSAPSFA

-6223 LLEGTTGPVAKVM
+6223 LLEGTTGAVAKVM
-6236 VGGGSYSTTAVGTR
+6236 VSGGAYSTTAVGTR

-6274 ARVGTVY
+6274 VKVGTVY

-6327 PDGIPT
+6327 PDGTPA
-6333 CSGGIKSIVTSKTG
+6333 CSGGIKSITTSKTG

-6355 SSDPKAKPKFKPV
+6355 SNDPKAKPKFKPV
-6368 QPPTTQFALYTS
+6368 EPPTTQFAIYTS
-6380 VEGIH
+6380 VVGITK